1 MMLTKKAGIAIAALS
16 TALLLAGCAGSGG
29 SGGGAAP
36 SGSAQAGGNYVVG
49 VSNTVSG
56 NGWREQMICSVKAEA
71 LASGKVS
78 KVIVTSKNG
87 GPTEQIADIQNLI
100 SQGVKILIIDPSDP
114 AKLNA
119 VIGEAVKRGIVV
131 VAVDQG
137 VTAKDAYIFANNQ
150 VEWGK
155 LGAEWLFKQIGGT
168 GNVLYMRGA
177 AGAQADTDRNT
188 GFQQALKAYPG
199 ITTKEVY
206 TDWDYTKAGQIAV
219 QQLTSSNFAGV
230 WGSGPDYTVVNA
242 FKAANKTP
250 VPVVGQDTN
259 EFINQLLN
267 GAKGAVV
274 TNPSVVGG
282 GGLGIALKVL
292 AGQKVKHETLL
303 TPQVWDM
310 ATSKDKLKAAY
321 NPKRDATANAQLTID
336 GYTNYSDAQLLACK
350 GPGE

>member
-1 MMLTKKAGIAIAALS
+1 MKLSRKFGMAIATVS
-16 TALLLAGCAGSGG
+16 TAILLAGCSGG
-29 SGGGAAP
+29 SGGNPTTAP
-36 SGSAQAGGNYVVG
+36 SGPADGGNYVVG

-56 NGWREQMICSVKAEA
+56 NGWREQMICSVKAQA

-78 KVIVTSKNG
+78 KVIVVSKNG
-87 GPTEQIADIQNLI
+87 GPTDQITDIQNLI

-114 AKLNA
+114 EKLNP
-119 VIGEAVKRGIVV
+119 VIDEAIKRGIVV

-137 VTAKDAYIFANNQ
+137 VTAKDAYVFANNQ

-155 LGAEWLFKQIGGT
+155 VGAEWLFKQIGGE

-188 GFQQALKAYPG
+188 GFQEALKAYPD
-199 ITTKEVY
+199 IKIKEVY

-219 QQLTSSNFAGV
+219 QQFTSADYAGV

-259 EFINQLLN
+259 EFINQLVN

-282 GGLGIALKVL
+282 GGLAIALKVL
-292 AGQKVKHETLL
+292 AGDKVEHETLL
-303 TPQVWDM
+303 TPQLWDM
-310 ATSKDKLKAAY
+310 ASAKDKLVAAY
-321 NPKRDATANAQLTID
+321 NPDRDATANAQLTID
-336 GYTNYSDAQLLACK
+336 GYTTYSDEQLLACK